1 MRASCLHQAA
11 SNDWR
16 LASTENPGP
25 PVSLILYGI
34 GRRIFSARTHFVPF
48 TVCFAAMTS
57 PSAARHRQEALRP
70 TKETP
75 AAALVISSSL
85 ECLTDD
91 ELAVLVLS
99 ILEAGS
105 SSGKR
110 FAPTIE
116 RIRTD
121 GSTLTLTTAGGISA
135 EAGLPSAVDPQT
147 LAAVMKALSGQTV
160 RLPAKTALSL
170 TDSPAAA
177 SFLSTLFWAL
187 LFKTAFARLPHD
199 AEMEIAADLRVMH
212 FETTLRLGGIP
223 VRIRAE
229 RRSKTAAQS
238 APLRGLPLFAAASP
252 AEKSGGPDVRLLEE
266 TNWAWD
272 SVMAGLSIEDAARSA
287 GIALTSRTDRPLRN
301 ARLPYAGRNTVP
313 GTASHL
319 SAVSGSPEAAGRA
332 LCTVLVKACEILE
345 RRLDMARAGVE
356 EGKAKEAA
364 LTARPGPEK
373 ARLSK
378 AFPSKP

>member
-1 MRASCLHQAA
+1 
-11 SNDWR
+11 
-16 LASTENPGP
+16 
-25 PVSLILYGI
+25 
-34 GRRIFSARTHFVPF
+34 
-48 TVCFAAMTS
+48 MTS
-57 PSAARHRQEALRP
+57 TSAARHRQKALRP

-75 AAALVISSSL
+75 AAALVISSTL

-91 ELAVLVLS
+91 ELAALFLS
-99 ILEAGS
+99 LMESGS

-116 RIRTD
+116 RIRMEEQL
-121 GSTLTLTTAGGISA
+121 LTLTTTGGISA
-135 EAGLPSAVDPQT
+135 EAELPPDVDPQA
-147 LAAVMKALSGQTV
+147 LAAVIKVLPGRTV

-170 TDSPAAA
+170 TDNPAAA

-199 AEMEIAADLRVMH
+199 AELEIAADLRVMH

-223 VRIRAE
+223 VRLTAD
-229 RRSKTAAQS
+229 RRSKTAAQA

-301 ARLPYAGRNTVP
+301 ARLPYADRNTVP

-319 SAVSGSPEAAGRA
+319 SAVSGSPEAAGSA
-332 LCTVLVKACEILE
+332 LFTVLVKACEILE

-364 LTARPGPEK
+364 LTTRPGPEE
-373 ARLSK
+373 ARRSK
-378 AFPSKP
+378 AFPSKT